1 MTADATAATANLG
14 RAKWDPDGDG
24 DDDSTP
30 EGDTDNSHWDSG
42 GKPILAAW
50 MAAGKTPPVMHPENA
65 SEPDGETRDRLPR
78 EDLVRAISGCEV
90 RDAPAGDPSPG
101 TMTGHLAVFNQWS
114 EISSIHE
121 GHFMER
127 LAPGAFDK
135 TLEGKS
141 RMKVTFNHG
150 KDPHLGDKVLG
161 IPTVLEPD
169 DHGVKYEV
177 PLFDTEYNREL
188 APGLKAGA
196 YGSSFRFNVVH
207 DDFNKRAKV
216 SDYNPK
222 GLPER
227 TLTEVNM
234 QEFGPVTFPAYPG
247 ATSGMRSLTD
257 KFVLGRFLEDPGK
270 LAPLVDSIVDGSQH
284 SDTSRGTQSALA
296 PAEPK
301 QAVETQPKPRRLKP
315 VEPPKTDISRSKPMT
330 KDERRDR
337 ITELETW
344 IRDTNESY
352 QDDAMPDEVRLDW
365 DKNNDELDQHRK
377 VVAELEA
384 RDKRVAELAAIAVRN
399 GSAEAGTSFE
409 TRVNRGT
416 FQQIN
421 RMSEGEV
428 YDLESLTRSSFMN
441 PEQLNREITD
451 RAKRAVEMSRFPHE
465 RANLEFTQGH
475 IEDLLNYSDGP
486 GYLGHPE
493 IARRILVTGGPR
505 YHRAFHKY
513 LANQSRTP
521 DEERALSLGAGA
533 SGGFQVVYQLD
544 PTIIP
549 TSNLSVNPYREIANV
564 ETITGTNEWRG
575 VTSTGV
581 TASYGSE
588 GQEATDGTPA
598 LLQPAIVVQTANVFI
613 PFSIQYGQD
622 VGNVEGQMA
631 GLIQDAKDDLEAVQ
645 FTTGLGTGVVPQG
658 VVVGATTT
666 VSTASGGTFAI
677 ADVYAMENALGPR
690 FRPRAS
696 WVMNRTLYNLIRAFD
711 TAGGA
716 GMWIG
721 YPNPLQGGMQNNV
734 PRSGRLG
741 INLLAY
747 PTYECSA
754 VDTAITTTHLDGI
767 LGDFSYYKIIDR
779 LGLDIEIAPM
789 LFGAANRFPTGQ
801 RGLYAYWRN
810 SAKVLAA
817 SAFRV
822 LKIQ

>member
-50 MAAGKTPPVMHPENA
+50 MAAGKTPPVSHEKN
-65 SEPDGETRDRLPR
+65 SDEPDGETRERPPR
-78 EDLVRAISGCEV
+78 EGLVRAIGGLEI
-90 RDAPAGDPSPG
+90 RDAPEGSDSPG
-101 TMTGHLAVFNQWS
+101 TLVGHLAVFNQWS
-114 EISSIHE
+114 EINSIHE
-121 GHFMER
+121 GRFLER
-127 LAPGAFDK
+127 LAPDAFNR
-135 TLEGKS
+135 TIANNAKS
-141 RMKVTFNHG
+141 MKVTFNHG
-150 KDPHLGDKVLG
+150 KDPSLGDKVLG
-161 IPTVLEPD
+161 LPSVLEPD
-169 DHGVKYEV
+169 DYGVRTEV
-177 PLFDTEYNREL
+177 PLFNTQYNWEL

-196 YGSSFRFNVVH
+196 YGMSFRFNVL
-207 DDFNKRAKV
+207 DDAFVKKPGRSA
-216 SDYNPK
+216 YNPE
-222 GLPER
+222 GIPER
-227 TLTEVNM
+227 TVKQVRM
-234 QEFGPVTFPAYPG
+234 QEFGPVTFPAYEG
-247 ATSGMRSLTD
+247 ATATMRSLTD
-257 KFVLGRFLEDPGK
+257 KFTLEPFLNDPGK
-270 LAPLVDSIVDGSQH
+270 LETLVDSIVDG
-284 SDTSRGTQSALA
+284 DLTPPAARGTQSAPA
-296 PAEPK
+296 PASPSAAAEPPRS
-301 QAVETQPKPRRLKP
+301 APKPKPKP
-315 VEPPKTDISRSKPMT
+315 VIRSETKPKMT
-330 KDERRDR
+330 NDERRNR
-337 ITELETW
+337 IIELENWVRET
-344 IRDTNESY
+344 DETYAE
-352 QDDAMPDEVRLDW
+352 DAMPDEVRLDW
-365 DKNNDELDQHRK
+365 EKNNSELDTHRAAVK
-377 VVAELEA
+377 DIED
-384 RDKRVAELAAIAVRN
+384 RRKRVSELSRNAVN
-399 GSAEAGTSFE
+399 FE
-409 TRVNRGT
+409 PPDESGVSRK
-416 FQQIN
+416 FEPYHQIN

-428 YDLESLTRSSFMN
+428 YDLNTVTRSSWMS
-441 PEQLNREITD
+441 PEQTNREMKD

-465 RANLEFTQGH
+465 RSIQEFTQGH
-475 IEDLLNYSDGP
+475 IENLLDYNDGT
-486 GYLGHPE
+486 GDFGVPE
-493 IARRILVTGGPR
+493 IARRILVTGGPL

-513 LANQSRTP
+513 VANQSRTP

-696 WVMNRTLYNLIRAFD
+696 WVANRTLYNLIRAFD